1 MKRQSRLRYVVLQEY
16 IPTSTQKAIKR
27 AVKAALPRVY
37 APQAFVTRLGQDLVT
52 EARRRHVNNPNHALR
67 TYGLVGGSAL
77 SVAGGFLIWLLLK
90 KQREDTP
97 KSVNLATPAKQPVSI
112 GQV

>member
-1 MKRQSRLRYVVLQEY
+1 MKKRSKVNYVVLQEY
-16 IPTSTQKAIKR
+16 IPASEQKTMKR
-27 AVKAALPRVY
+27 AVKAILPRIK
-37 APQAFVTRLGQDLVT
+37 APQAFIERLSQDLIV
-52 EARRRHVNNPNHALR
+52 EARRRHHGDPHHALR

-90 KQREDTP
+90 KQREQTP
-97 KSVNLATPAKQPVSI
+97 LSVPLGAPSKQPVTY

>member
-1 MKRQSRLRYVVLQEY
+1 MKKRSKVKYVVLQEY
-16 IPTSTQKAIKR
+16 IPASEQKAIKR
-27 AVKAALPRVY
+27 AVRAILPRVK
-37 APQAFVTRLGQDLVT
+37 APQAFIERLSQDLMV
-52 EARRRHVNNPNHALR
+52 EAQRRHHGDPHHALR

-90 KQREDTP
+90 KQREQTP
-97 KSVNLATPAKQPVSI
+97 LSVGLSPQSEQPVTV

>member
-1 MKRQSRLRYVVLQEY
+1 MKKRPKVNYVVLQEY
-16 IPTSTQKAIKR
+16 IPVSEQKAIKR
-27 AVKAALPRVY
+27 TVKAILPSVK
-37 APQAFVTRLGQDLVT
+37 APQTFIERLSQDLVA
-52 EARRRHVNNPNHALR
+52 EARRRHLGDPHHALR

-90 KQREDTP
+90 KQREQTSL
-97 KSVNLATPAKQPVSI
+97 SVPLSPQSKQPVTF